1 MLRAT
6 ILTDSQRAVKQCA
19 RLFDQLRLTCEAPF
33 AVGSTGSR
41 TAYAADN
48 VGIEVLEVSWLSRVR
63 QARGAPPLGS
73 LVAFGAT
80 TAASTSVGALVHRC
94 WRDGPGLALGGFE
107 FAPGARGRL
116 REVVLSSSGVE
127 ASARELCDA
136 ARRYHG
142 ATSASPGVLRSG
154 AVDFRVQP
162 LSLGTSALVLRTESV
177 ADALEELRACG
188 ARADRVGHSAFGD
201 PGQLVLGLPWAAG
214 GVELRLCER
223 LEPASQFHESHSA
236 IADSPDVI
244 PDLQSKHLAGAGEG
258 ADDASVATARDPIGH
273 CWIEAHA
280 MLKRPHKLFLAK

>member
-1 MLRAT
+1 M
-6 ILTDSQRAVKQCA
+6 
-19 RLFDQLRLTCEAPF
+19 
-33 AVGSTGSR
+33 
-41 TAYAADN
+41 
-48 VGIEVLEVSWLSRVR
+48 GIEVLEVSWLSRVR

-177 ADALEELRACG
+177 ADALDREQSFFDDRLAALRDARPARFGVPRLVAHLGDVLGAHIAADAPGLPPRAAWLAGRADAAAPRTGGCGSRGRRRLDDSAAPSPLPTPTPTSLPTLANWTGWNATRAPTAGCGGDEELARG
-188 ARADRVGHSAFGD
+188 RVPARAAGF
-201 PGQLVLGLPWAAG
+201 AAG
-214 GVELRLCER
+214 
-223 LEPASQFHESHSA
+223 P
-236 IADSPDVI
+236 SP
-244 PDLQSKHLAGAGEG
+244 S
-258 ADDASVATARDPIGH
+258 
-273 CWIEAHA
+273 
-280 MLKRPHKLFLAK
+280 